1 MSTSSQFLG
10 SGRKPVQRGIASAGT
25 VTITAVDPNKTKLTN
40 LGGSAAGGSDQL
52 VLTNATTITVAATA
66 GNVSWELEEWY

>member
-25 VTITAVDPNKTKLTN
+25 VTITAVDPLKTRLAN
-40 LGGSAAGGSDQL
+40 LGGSASNGNAQV
-52 VLTNATTITVAATA
+52 VLTNANTITISGAA